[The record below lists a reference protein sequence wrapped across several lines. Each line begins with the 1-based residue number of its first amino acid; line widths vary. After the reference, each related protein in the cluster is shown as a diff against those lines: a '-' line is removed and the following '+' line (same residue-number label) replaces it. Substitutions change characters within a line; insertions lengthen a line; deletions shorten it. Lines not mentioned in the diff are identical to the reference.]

1 MTDHGQLA
9 VARATTVNVAVAS
22 SHRSG
27 SRTKIGARDIDQRFA
42 KGRAT
47 GLVANEGREDVPFLQ
62 KNSASDADRLL
73 AFANINATG
82 DPATAIHT
90 GEFLFEHSGQ
100 QHPAKRLEIFFV
112 GRRFRLGFLLWA
124 RRLQHRTIVANIR
137 AAAQKIFA
145 FYTGD
150 PEVAASPEADL
161 GSAGWQP
168 AVVGSFAGEMSAYTS
183 CFRKRLFGKLP
194 KSAGWK
200 AALPKSQR
208 AATELTRE
216 SSS

>member
-9 VARATTVNVAVAS
+9 VARATAVNVAVAS

-47 GLVANEGREDVPFLQ
+47 GLVTNEGREDVPFLQ

-150 PEVAASPEADL
+150 PKSPPRPKLIWGAQAA
-161 GSAGWQP
+161 
-168 AVVGSFAGEMSAYTS
+168 T
-183 CFRKRLFGKLP
+183 LP
-194 KSAGWK
+194 SS
-200 AALPKSQR
+200 AALAAKCQHTQVAFAKVQAGRLRSPKVNVRRPS
-208 AATELTRE
+208 
-216 SSS
+216 

>member
-1 MTDHGQLA
+1 
-9 VARATTVNVAVAS
+9 
-22 SHRSG
+22 
-27 SRTKIGARDIDQRFA
+27 
-42 KGRAT
+42 
-47 GLVANEGREDVPFLQ
+47 
-62 KNSASDADRLL
+62 
-73 AFANINATG
+73 ANINAAG

-100 QHPAKRLEIFFV
+100 QHPAKRLEVFFV

-150 PEVAASPEADL
+150 PEATASPEADL
-161 GSAGWQP
+161 GSAGRQP
-168 AVVGSFAGEMSAYTS
+168 AVAGSFAGRQMSAYTS
-183 CFRKRLFGKLP
+183 CFRKRLFGKLQ

-200 AALPKSQR
+200 AALPKS
-208 AATELTRE
+208 
-216 SSS
+216 